1 MSKIVADLN
10 DSQEKTLK
18 NLKRLGSILNREVN
32 TKPDQISFGMD
43 ILDILLGQF
52 SEQELIEI
60 ILKDNERA

>member
-10 DSQEKTLK
+10 ENQEKTLK
-18 NLKRLGSILNREVN
+18 NLKRLGYILNSEVN
-32 TKPDQISFGMD
+32 TKPDQISFGLD

>member
-1 MSKIVADLN
+1 MKIVAALN
-10 DSQEKTLK
+10 ENQEKTLK
-18 NLKRLGSILNREVN
+18 NLKRLGYILNCEVN

-43 ILDILLGQF
+43 LLDILLGQF

>member
-1 MSKIVADLN
+1 MKIVADLN
-10 DSQEKTLK
+10 ENQEKTLK
-18 NLKRLGSILNREVN
+18 NLKRLGYILNREVN
-32 TKPDQISFGMD
+32 TKPDQISFGLD

>member
-1 MSKIVADLN
+1 MKIVADLN

-18 NLKRLGSILNREVN
+18 NLKRLGYILNREVN
-32 TKPDQISFGMD
+32 TKPGQISFGLD

-52 SEQELIEI
+52 FEQDLIEI

>member
-18 NLKRLGSILNREVN
+18 NLKRLGYILNREVN
-32 TKPDQISFGMD
+32 TKPMQISFGLD

-52 SEQELIEI
+52 SEQQLINILIEDGN
-60 ILKDNERA
+60 K

>member
-18 NLKRLGSILNREVN
+18 NLKRLGYILNREVN
-32 TKPDQISFGMD
+32 TKPQQISFGLD

-52 SEQELIEI
+52 SEKQLINILIEDGN
-60 ILKDNERA
+60 K

>member
-18 NLKRLGSILNREVN
+18 NLKRLGYILNREVN
-32 TKPDQISFGMD
+32 TKPQQISFGLD

-52 SEQELIEI
+52 SEEQLIN
-60 ILKDNERA
+60 ILVEDERA